1 MKTSITNRIRSVLD
15 NLPPRIRDA
24 RWFMWPFFFVW
35 FKGRHVRE
43 AMDFKRLAPQMSDAE
58 LRELYSR
65 ISTWADSRP
74 TDTNPE
80 AMEYVLANLDR
91 EARSLLDVGSGRGFF
106 LERVTLPQTI
116 GCDLLGRPD
125 VLAMAE
131 RLPFKDASFDV
142 VHCAHTLEH
151 VRNLG
156 AAIAE
161 LKRVARKQVIVV
173 VPRQRWFEF
182 TMDLHLQF
190 FETPDALQ
198 RAVGGEVRQFGSDLV
213 SVVTRVA
220 AAPVA
225 GEKSE

>member
-15 NLPPRIRDA
+15 ALPPPIRDA

-43 AMDFKRLAPQMSDAE
+43 AMDFKRIAPAMSDAE
-58 LRELYSR
+58 LRELYSQ

-80 AMEYVLANLDR
+80 AMQYVLANIDVD
-91 EARSLLDVGSGRGFF
+91 ARSLLDVGSGRGFF
-106 LERVTLPQTI
+106 LDHVTLPKKV

-151 VRNLG
+151 VRDLP

-173 VPRQRWFEF
+173 VPRQRYFEF

-190 FETPDALQ
+190 FETPEDLQ
-198 RAVGGEVRQFGSDLV
+198 RMTGAEVRQFGSDLV
-213 SVVTRVA
+213 CIVEPR
-220 AAPVA
+220 
-225 GEKSE
+225 

>member
-1 MKTSITNRIRSVLD
+1 MKTSITNRIRSLVD
-15 NLPPRIRDA
+15 AMPAPIRNA

-43 AMDFKRLAPQMSDAE
+43 AMDFKRIAPAMSDAE
-58 LRELYSR
+58 LRALYAR
-65 ISTWADSRP
+65 MSTWADSRP

-80 AMEYVLANLDR
+80 AMQYVLANID
-91 EARSLLDVGSGRGFF
+91 EDARSLLDVGSGRGFF
-106 LERVTLPQTI
+106 LGHVRVPYKV
-116 GCDLLGRPD
+116 GCDLLGAAN
-125 VLAMAE
+125 VLSMAE

-151 VRNLG
+151 VRDLH

-173 VPRQRWFEF
+173 VPRQRYFEF

-190 FETPDALQ
+190 FETPEDLSRVIGA
-198 RAVGGEVRQFGSDLV
+198 EVRQFGSDLV
-213 SVVTRVA
+213 AILRV
-220 AAPVA
+220 
-225 GEKSE
+225 

>member
-1 MKTSITNRIRSVLD
+1 MKTAITNRIRSLLD
-15 NLPPRIRDA
+15 ALPAPVRNA

-43 AMDFKRLAPQMSDAE
+43 AMDFKRIAPAMSDAE

-65 ISTWADSRP
+65 ISTWAGSRP

-80 AMEYVLANLDR
+80 AMAYVLANIDR
-91 EARSLLDVGSGRGFF
+91 DSRSLLDVGSGRGFF
-106 LERVTLPQTI
+106 LERVQLPMKT

-125 VLAMAE
+125 VFAMAE

-151 VRNLG
+151 VRDLH

-161 LKRVARKQVIVV
+161 LKRVARRQVIVV
-173 VPRQRWFEF
+173 VPRQRHFEF
-182 TMDLHLQF
+182 TMDLHLHF
-190 FETPDALQ
+190 FETPEELG
-198 RAVGGEVRQFGSDLV
+198 RATGGEVRQFGSDLV
-213 SVVTRVA
+213 SVVGRVA

-225 GEKSE
+225 GEESQ